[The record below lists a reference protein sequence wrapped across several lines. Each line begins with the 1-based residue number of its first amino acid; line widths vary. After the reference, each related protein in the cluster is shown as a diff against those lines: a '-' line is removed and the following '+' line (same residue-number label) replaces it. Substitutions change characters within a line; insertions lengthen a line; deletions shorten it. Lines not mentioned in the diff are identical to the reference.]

1 MIRHLFLFAAIST
14 GAFAQG
20 TDFSKIEI
28 KTARLGA
35 NLSILEGSGGAIG
48 ILAGPDGVFM
58 VDSQFAPLSA
68 KIAAAV
74 KQITDKPIRFMVNTH
89 VHGDHTGGD
98 ENFGKMG
105 VTIIARDEL
114 RFRLA
119 HPAPGANGQP
129 GVPMAPVG
137 LPMITY
143 RGQMT
148 MHMNGE
154 DVQLFAVPFAHT
166 DGDTLV
172 YFPAED
178 VLMTGDY
185 FRSVGY
191 PNIDLGNGGS
201 MRGMIDGLGF
211 TIGKCGANTKVVPGH
226 GPITD
231 RSGIAAHRDMM
242 IAIRDKVAELVK
254 QGKSNAE
261 VLAAHPTAD
270 YDARVPDSKTTS
282 DRFVNQLYAELKAG
296 KN

>member
-1 MIRHLFLFAAIST
+1 
-14 GAFAQG
+14 
-20 TDFSKIEI
+20 
-28 KTARLGA
+28 
-35 NLSILEGSGGAIG
+35 
-48 ILAGPDGVFM
+48 M